1 LFLRPGRWR
10 MGLGSWRGKSYC
22 QYFILKAFE
31 RNSTMTDVKAN
42 ASDSSVGSRLLFSL
56 FIVVLLSFGAYAMF
70 VSAPATRA
78 NAKIQL
84 DREIAAENL
93 AFCEKFGIRADTS
106 DFGVCSQQLAIVR
119 QEQADRDSAAAAG
132 LP

>member
-1 LFLRPGRWR
+1 
-10 MGLGSWRGKSYC
+10 
-22 QYFILKAFE
+22 
-31 RNSTMTDVKAN
+31 MTDVNAN
-42 ASDSSVGSRLLFSL
+42 AIDSSVGSRLLFSL
-56 FIVVLLSFGAYAMF
+56 FIVVLLSFGAYAIF
-70 VSAPATRA
+70 VSAPATRT

-93 AFCEKFGIRADTS
+93 AFCEKLGIRADTS

-119 QEQADRDSAAAAG
+119 QKQADRDSAAAAG